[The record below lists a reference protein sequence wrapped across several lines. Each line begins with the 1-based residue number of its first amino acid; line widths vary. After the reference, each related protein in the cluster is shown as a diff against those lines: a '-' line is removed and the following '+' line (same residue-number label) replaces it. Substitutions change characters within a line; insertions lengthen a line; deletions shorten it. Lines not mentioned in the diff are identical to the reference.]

1 MKHLYVN
8 IGNDPEDII
17 IIYLKEDEAIQA
29 SIRNPNNRVEVFEK
43 TFDFNGDFNG
53 YLATSN
59 YYKNG
64 ILYDN
69 KGNKVETFI

>member
-8 IGNDPEDII
+8 IGSDPEDII

-29 SIRNPNNRVEVFEK
+29 SIRNSNSRIELFEK
-43 TFDFNGDFNG
+43 TFDLNGDFNG
-53 YLATSN
+53 YLSTHN

-69 KGNKVETFI
+69 KGNKIETFI